1 MPPNSSLALA
11 HKGSQ
16 FFSLQTCPQMSWRL
30 EDSERARHSA
40 HGDLLG
46 LLGAVWGMAGT
57 DYAEEVAEAR
67 RGQGL
72 LNASVQS
79 R

>member
-1 MPPNSSLALA
+1 M
-11 HKGSQ
+11 
-16 FFSLQTCPQMSWRL
+16 CWRL
-30 EDSERARHSA
+30 EDSDCARHAQRS
-40 HGDLLG
+40 GLLG

-72 LNASVQS
+72 LNASVLS